1 MSTLTSFPIT
11 LMCILTV
18 TMSRCGFA
26 FQSPAWNNGAIQMVE
41 LREVARQSGD
51 TSFTNLLNQVRV

>member
-1 MSTLTSFPIT
+1 
-11 LMCILTV
+11 MCILTV